1 MNEIILSG
9 FLGILNTYHSI
20 EWNDWQVFLPVVEQN
35 FPVLT
40 LFAASQSW
48 HIVHFICTT
57 KVPQHFIWPN
67 GKNWL
72 LGRHNISPIMCL
84 SISWFLGILSFLR
97 FLLTLHIVYPL
108 NFPLV
113 LGSIT
118 KQQSCYSV
126 TPALYRSCQKTASWS
141 QIDFPLTRT
150 FSPIPH
156 Y

>member
-1 MNEIILSG
+1 MKWLT
-9 FLGILNTYHSI
+9 GILTSS
-20 EWNDWQVFLPVVEQN
+20 WAK
-35 FPVLT
+35 FPSFDSLCCIPKLAYSTFYMYYKSPTT
-40 LFAASQSW
+40 LYLAKW
-48 HIVHFICTT
+48 E
-57 KVPQHFIWPN
+57 K
-67 GKNWL
+67 L